1 MQFKVKSISPQDFL
15 LSGVSSPGMNGLTLQ
30 PASGRSSASRKFSS
44 SVWEDSP
51 GNPAMNPELT
61 PEAMAERRAR
71 VRRSTILLGLVAL
84 SFYIGFIVMSVSR
97 AQ

>member
-1 MQFKVKSISPQDFL
+1 
-15 LSGVSSPGMNGLTLQ
+15 
-30 PASGRSSASRKFSS
+30 
-44 SVWEDSP
+44 
-51 GNPAMNPELT
+51 MNPELT